1 MTDASPTVPQ
11 DLTRECLFFSN
22 HSTVY
27 YSSETGSW
35 LLIIHS
41 PFGSG
46 KPQTI
51 KRSEVWVY
59 FKSPTHPNIPFQNKS
74 DTERELQKLL
84 RLEIEEIHAE
94 EKEEMDAFFE
104 EQEKKKASLAS
115 KKEKK
120 LLHYQEY
127 MKSQQMQVKC

>member
-1 MTDASPTVPQ
+1 MTDASHTVPQ
-11 DLTRECLFFSN
+11 DLTRECSFLSKL
-22 HSTVY
+22 STVY

-51 KRSEVWVY
+51 KPSEVWVY

-84 RLEIEEIHAE
+84 RLEIEEIRTK
-94 EKEEMDAFFE
+94 EKEEMDAFLE

-120 LLHYQEY
+120 TLHFQEY
-127 MKSQQMQVKC
+127 MKRKEMQVKC